1 VSTRINVVP
10 VGLAAA
16 AVFTPPAGSGRPHA
30 VIHNS
35 GPGTV
40 YLGQASVTAQNGLPL
55 RAKEQIE
62 FPFALDTIYAC
73 SGGLTLS
80 GTVTTTTTAAVT
92 HGASTVVAVTAITGF
107 AAGQTVQVGAGTS
120 AETLTISAT
129 STAPSLKFT
138 TKPAYDHASG
148 VTVAQVTTGAV
159 GTLKVTG
166 GLS

>member
-16 AVFTPPAGSGRPHA
+16 AVFTPPAGSGIPHA
-30 VIHNS
+30 VIHNA

-40 YLGQASVTAQNGLPL
+40 YLGQASVTAQNGLAL
-55 RAKEQIE
+55 RAKEE
-62 FPFALDTIYAC
+62 VNFPYALDTIYAC

-80 GTVTTTTTAAVT
+80 GSVTTTSTAAVT
-92 HGASTVVAVTAITGF
+92 HGASTAIPVTATTGF

-120 AETLTISAT
+120 AETLVVKAT
-129 STAPSLKFT
+129 STAPSLIFT
-138 TKPAYDHASG
+138 VKPAYDHATG
-148 VTVAQVTTGAV
+148 VTVAQVTAGAV
-159 GTLKVTG
+159 GTLKVSA